1 MDVLCS
7 CHFQL
12 IELSHD
18 AGRRPWGKRGMQ
30 PVHWV
35 HVYVKVNL
43 IMLIKKGYSG
53 LNKPV
58 NRGEPVSV
66 RVAGSEA
73 MSSVSTTP
81 LKREPELHL
90 NSNQNM
96 MRRCENRVGGT
107 ESSPVNNYCT
117 LPDLLNVHN

>member
-1 MDVLCS
+1 MAVDVFCS

-12 IELSHD
+12 IELSHN
-18 AGRRPWGKRGMQ
+18 AGRRPWGKRGKQ

-58 NRGEPVSV
+58 NQGEPVSV
-66 RVAGSEA
+66 WVGGSNA
-73 MSSVSTTP
+73 MIPVSTAP
-81 LKREPELHL
+81 LKRRTRAPFEPK
-90 NSNQNM
+90 S
-96 MRRCENRVGGT
+96 
-107 ESSPVNNYCT
+107 
-117 LPDLLNVHN
+117 

>member
-53 LNKPV
+53 LNTPV

-66 RVAGSEA
+66 RVAGSES
-73 MSSVSTTP
+73 MISVSTAP
-81 LKREPELHL
+81 LKREPEIHL
-90 NSNQNM
+90 NSNQNTLCTGDVRTELEA
-96 MRRCENRVGGT
+96 RRAAQSIITVPCRIN
-107 ESSPVNNYCT
+107 
-117 LPDLLNVHN
+117 

>member
-1 MDVLCS
+1 
-7 CHFQL
+7 
-12 IELSHD
+12 
-18 AGRRPWGKRGMQ
+18 MQ

-58 NRGEPVSV
+58 KRGEPVSV
-66 RVAGSEA
+66 RVAGSQA

-81 LKREPELHL
+81 LKREPELHW
-90 NSNQNM
+90 NSNQITLCTGDVRTELEA
-96 MRRCENRVGGT
+96 RRAAQSIITVPCRI
-107 ESSPVNNYCT
+107 
-117 LPDLLNVHN
+117 H